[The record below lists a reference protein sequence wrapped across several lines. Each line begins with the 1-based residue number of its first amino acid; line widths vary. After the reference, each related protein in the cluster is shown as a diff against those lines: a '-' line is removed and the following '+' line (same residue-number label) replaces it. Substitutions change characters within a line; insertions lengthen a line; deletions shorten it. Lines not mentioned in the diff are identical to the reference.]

1 MKYKKHKKKTWFL
14 LTAVC
19 LLILVF
25 GARAAMAALENSN
38 STGVRSVH
46 VSDSEI
52 PVSTMVVG
60 SYLIHINGLSDEIYQ
75 KAQESANEF
84 NQSQIY
90 YKSELAGGQWFSI
103 TDAVSIADITSS
115 GTPVSKSEIEALE
128 FTHRTDANGIT
139 TDLRTGRTVSS
150 FDIPDPYD
158 LESMQ
163 ELEPLKIQYQ
173 LIQEKEKKSDSDEKY
188 ISMLSGFFGTSIRD
202 SETNDCD
209 ASITALEQYKNG
221 LSGRQKPASW
231 TEAVES
237 VQTHVDARRR
247 VRSLTTL
254 SDNLDTLL
262 DQASGRAVSNGFSS
276 SSLLGRLGGLFTF
289 SSRDESSGEDDS
301 AEKQVDPDFIINSD
315 IISAIGDAS
324 SNVETSISSYSAK
337 ILEEGTTAV
346 SKSRY
351 RYTNDL
357 ILQTKAGNQ
366 AASDTATE
374 NLCSLDNIL
383 NGTVG
388 DQKKELDALTMELI
402 SQALDA
408 YKEKLSAGVD
418 EKYGEAVAAGASEGA
433 RTQILKDQKS
443 DTDAARL
450 EYQSML
456 EAAFLRMDNSEAQSY
471 TQQLIEGVPD
481 LRALVPQ
488 DAVSSYQ
495 LETVEAHLI
504 WLRKELAE
512 LIKNGTDTSEMDEL
526 QSALDD
532 LENQRRSALDDN
544 DLAKARRLEAEAEAK
559 KKDIDDLTRNLT
571 EVLNSSSSSEA
582 DKARAL
588 AQLGA
593 NSAASM
599 INDLAD
605 RIISDI
611 QDGLGDGS
619 GTGLGDGNGS
629 DTGSNTGDQN
639 LSDLNNALNA
649 LEAAGGLDPD
659 AAQGA
664 LGQIQNALDS
674 ASGLDSQI
682 ADQLASSLDQIG
694 EGLADA
700 ASGDLSGLKED
711 QLLGMLENL
720 LGGSFASASS
730 EQQGAVIV
738 ALDRFGND
746 APNQNARALA
756 AKLANQAAENGN
768 SYLYKKYTADEKAR
782 ISLQSVERILNYRY
796 IFDQAHNT
804 ATLQKGKRYYL
815 FTVQKD
821 SCQMSGGESKKLSG
835 PAVYSDVMY
844 LLSEDG
850 KQLFDMSTYYISE
863 SVYGTVVTGNM
874 ESQIQDFYDQLMGGG
889 A

>member
-1 MKYKKHKKKTWFL
+1 MKYKNSKKKTWFL

-19 LLILVF
+19 LLLVF
-25 GARAAMAALENSN
+25 GTRAAMAALENSN

-90 YKSELAGGQWFSI
+90 YKSELAGGQWFAI
-103 TDAVSIADITSS
+103 TDASSIADITSS
-115 GTPVSKSEIEALE
+115 GTPVSKSVIEALE

-139 TDLRTGRTVSS
+139 TDLRTGKTVSS

-202 SETNDCD
+202 SETDDCD

-276 SSLLGRLGGLFTF
+276 SSLMGTLGGLFSF
-289 SSRDESSGEDDS
+289 SSRAKGSDEEDSGE
-301 AEKQVDPDFIINSD
+301 AQVDPDFIINSD

-337 ILEEGTTAV
+337 ILEEGTTAA

-402 SQALDA
+402 SQAMEA

-443 DTDAARL
+443 GTDAARL

-456 EAAFLRMDNSEAQSY
+456 EAAFLRMENSAAQTY
-471 TQQLIEGVPD
+471 NQQLIEGVPD

-504 WLRKELAE
+504 WLRKELTE

-571 EVLNSSSSSEA
+571 DVLNSSSSSEA

-588 AQLGA
+588 AQLGS

-619 GTGLGDGNGS
+619 ESGLGDEAGN

-664 LGQIQNALDS
+664 LSQIQNALDS
-674 ASGLDSQI
+674 ASGLDSGL
-682 ADQLASSLDQIG
+682 ADKLASSLDQIG
-694 EGLADA
+694 ENLADG

-730 EQQGAVIV
+730 QDQGAVIV

-756 AKLANQAAENGN
+756 AKLANQAAESGN
-768 SYLYKKYTADEKAR
+768 AYFYKKYTADEKAR

-850 KQLFDMSTYYISE
+850 KQLFDMSAYYISE
-863 SVYGTVVTGNM
+863 SIYGTVVTGNM

>member
-1 MKYKKHKKKTWFL
+1 MKYRKSKKKTWFL

-19 LLILVF
+19 LILVF
-25 GARAAMAALENSN
+25 GTRAAMAALENSN
-38 STGVRSVH
+38 SAGVRSVH

-103 TDAVSIADITSS
+103 TDASSIADITSS

-173 LIQEKEKKSDSDEKY
+173 LIQEKEKKSDSDQKY

-276 SSLLGRLGGLFTF
+276 SSLMGTLGGLFSF
-289 SSRDESSGEDDS
+289 SSRAQSSDEGDSGE
-301 AEKQVDPDFIINSD
+301 AQVDPDFIINSD

-324 SNVETSISSYSAK
+324 SNVETSISSYSSK
-337 ILEEGTTAV
+337 ILEEGTTAA

-402 SQALDA
+402 SQALEA

-418 EKYGEAVAAGASEGA
+418 EKYGEALAAGASEGA

-443 DTDAARL
+443 ETDAARL

-456 EAAFLRMDNSEAQSY
+456 EAAFLRMENAAAQTY
-471 TQQLIEGVPD
+471 NQQLIEGVPE

-504 WLRKELAE
+504 WLRKELTE

-532 LENQRRSALDDN
+532 LETQRRDALDDN

-571 EVLNSSSSSEA
+571 DVLNSSSSSEA

-588 AQLGA
+588 AQLGS

-619 GTGLGDGNGS
+619 GAGLGDDAGS
-629 DTGSNTGDQN
+629 DAGDQN
-639 LSDLNNALNA
+639 LADLNNALNA
-649 LEAAGGLDPD
+649 LEAAGGLDPN

-664 LGQIQNALDS
+664 LAQIQDALDQ
-674 ASGLDSQI
+674 ASGLDSGL
-682 ADQLASSLDQIG
+682 ADKLASSLDQIG
-694 EGLADA
+694 ENLADG

-711 QLLGMLENL
+711 QLLGMMENL

-730 EQQGAVIV
+730 QDQGAVIV

-756 AKLANQAAENGN
+756 AKLANQAAESKNA
-768 SYLYKKYTADEKAR
+768 YLYKKYTADEKAR
-782 ISLQSVERILNYRY
+782 LSLQSVERILKYRY

-821 SCQMSGGESKKLSG
+821 SCQMSGGENKKLSG

-850 KQLFDMSTYYISE
+850 KQLFDMSAYYISE
-863 SVYGTVVTGNM
+863 SVYGTVVTGTM
-874 ESQIQDFYDQLMGGG
+874 EAQIQDFYDQLMGGG

>member
-14 LTAVC
+14 LTAAC

-60 SYLIHINGLSDEIYQ
+60 SYLIHINGISDEIYQ

-103 TDAVSIADITSS
+103 TDASSIADITSS
-115 GTPVSKSEIEALE
+115 GTSVSKSEIESLE

-202 SETNDCD
+202 SETDDCD
-209 ASITALEQYKNG
+209 ASITALEQYKSG

-262 DQASGRAVSNGFSS
+262 DQASGRAVSNGFGS

-289 SSRDESSGEDDS
+289 SSRDESSDEGDSGE
-301 AEKQVDPDFIINSD
+301 AQADPDFIINSD
-315 IISAIGDAS
+315 MISAIGDAS

-337 ILEEGTTAV
+337 ILEEGTTAA

-402 SQALDA
+402 SQALEA
-408 YKEKLSAGVD
+408 YKGKLSAGVD

-443 DTDAARL
+443 ETDAARL

-456 EAAFLRMDNSEAQSY
+456 EAAFLRMDNSSAQTYS
-471 TQQLIEGVPD
+471 QQLIEGVPD

-571 EVLNSSSSSEA
+571 EVLNSASSSEA

-619 GTGLGDGNGS
+619 GTGLGDEAGS

-649 LEAAGGLDPD
+649 LEAAGGLDPN

-664 LGQIQNALDS
+664 LSQIQNALDS
-674 ASGLDSQI
+674 ASGLDSKI
-682 ADQLASSLDQIG
+682 ADQLASSLHQIG
-694 EGLADA
+694 EGLADT
-700 ASGDLSGLKED
+700 ASGDLSGLKEG
-711 QLLGMLENL
+711 QLLTMMENL

-756 AKLANQAAENGN
+756 AKLANQAAESGN
-768 SYLYKKYTADEKAR
+768 SYLYKKYTADEKVR

-835 PAVYSDVMY
+835 PAVYSNVMY

-850 KQLFDMSTYYISE
+850 KQLFDMSAYYISE